1 MVLPE
6 HILVQEALHACQGIS
21 GRYVWWQPGKDG
33 GSFALGPGA
42 EVPPAQRQA
51 VSRVA
56 EVGALLP
63 SREVSSL
70 LRLLAILEARAG
82 TRSDA
87 LTLRRL
93 EVWLAEPRTRLRV
106 LAGALEAAGARRGGA
121 ALDAL
126 HALSRHGDPLV
137 RAVLVPLLEAAAAP
151 MFRGIACWVL
161 EGALEP
167 GADFFVAAT
176 HAAAGAGER
185 GGAPAPAAAAASG
198 ASHPAVRWR
207 TGFCLDPDAQPRLV
221 PGALAR
227 SILDAGRT
235 VNFLKHVCGDVGWE
249 EGVAAHAGALCPP
262 WGSCLQLKWLEN
274 AVTGVQQAASAHLL
288 QHLHRAHGLER
299 HLLALKHHMLMGRGD
314 FVSALLD
321 LAEPE
326 LDKPARQVSQY
337 VLQGHLDAALR
348 ASTAS
353 SQDTDVADRLTVR
366 LARALEGDSG
376 WDVFSLQ
383 YAVDGALAAV
393 LAPSAMASYLRVFRL
408 LWTIKRVERVL
419 GRAWARLN
427 DAAHAM
433 ATLRALEKEHGVD
446 VSGAEK
452 VPTMLRAF
460 HSWRSEAAQF
470 ASSLQSYIALE
481 VIEPAWAEFGACLGK
496 ARDLDEVVGLHE
508 GMLAKLV
515 EGLFLGGTGPG
526 LGGSSLGGQQG
537 ASAAPDPHTGLRAAL
552 ISMAA
557 LLEPIH
563 GLAGL
568 VEQAVAAQRGY
579 LARVKESETSGT
591 WTDEVYNS
599 PEIEAE
605 ALTELHGAMWQAHAA
620 YERHFRTFLSLLPA
634 QSHLDL
640 RFFLSRFEE
649 GGPTGPGGT
658 ALDFG

>member
-56 EVGALLP
+56 EVGALLRRIEELRRDP
-63 SREVSSL
+63 PSPLHEALGSAASREVSSL

-93 EVWLAEPRTRLRV
+93 E
-106 LAGALEAAGARRGGA
+106 
-121 ALDAL
+121 
-126 HALSRHGDPLV
+126 
-137 RAVLVPLLEAAAAP
+137 
-151 MFRGIACWVL
+151 
-161 EGALEP
+161 
-167 GADFFVAAT
+167 
-176 HAAAGAGER
+176 
-185 GGAPAPAAAAASG
+185 
-198 ASHPAVRWR
+198 
-207 TGFCLDPDAQPRLV
+207 PRLV

-649 GGPTGPGGT
+649 GGPSGPGGT